1 MIHTITFDTSQ
12 CTEELLSGGFSKDQA
27 KTQTRLMKNQTDEF
41 NRLIESDLATK
52 HDIKI
57 IEERIVNSEKNT
69 NKWGW
74 MIMLAIAL
82 LGILSCFGVV

>member
-41 NRLIESDLATK
+41 DRFFATK

-74 MIMLAIAL
+74 MIMLAIGL

>member
-41 NRLIESDLATK
+41 DRLLATK

>member
-1 MIHTITFDTSQ
+1 MIHTITFDTLQ

-41 NRLIESDLATK
+41 DRLLATK

>member
-1 MIHTITFDTSQ
+1 
-12 CTEELLSGGFSKDQA
+12 
-27 KTQTRLMKNQTDEF
+27 MKNQTDEF